1 MRAGRKP
8 PVIAIVG
15 PTASGKTRLAIR
27 LAKKIK
33 GEIISCDSMQ
43 VYKGMAVLSQA
54 PAASEMKKVRHHLVG
69 VLDPREEYNVA
80 SFRKRATKL
89 IADIL
94 KRKKI
99 PIIVGGSGLYVKALI
114 DGLFPSP
121 EADIKFRKKMADFA
135 DRYGNKRLYA
145 KLAKIDPKAAAN
157 IHPNDRR
164 RIIRALEIFHA
175 TCKTMTEL
183 KGETKGLKDIYDV
196 RLLGLTMPREQ
207 LYERINERI
216 NRMLSEGAIAEI
228 RRLKRKKL
236 SKTAAM
242 ALGLREIG
250 AYLDGACSL
259 EAAKELLKRNTR
271 RFAKRQWTWF
281 RADRRI
287 KWFDT
292 SKMSERGIVLR
303 ISKGLTPIC
312 SH

>member
-99 PIIVGGSGLYVKALI
+99 PIIAGGSGLYVKALI

-121 EADIKFRKKMADFA
+121 EADIKFRKKMAGFA

-287 KWFDT
+287 KWFDV
-292 SKMSERGIVLR
+292 SRMSEAEIVRRILR
-303 ISKGLTPIC
+303 VARA
-312 SH
+312 